1 MNMSPALGIEILN
14 RILKIIKDYC
24 GMLTEEA
31 VRKNFA
37 LIYELL
43 DEAIVIIEYINI
55 IQQDFGYPQDTTSE
69 ALMNYV
75 HNKAVVIADP
85 KVYKI
90 EQKLIEQKNVI
101 GDVNKSILAD
111 KDKKK
116 KINELYVDIFE
127 RLNIMTNLQGDIL
140 SQSIDG
146 TISMRSY
153 LNGCP
158 PVRMLLTQNLLVGKD
173 TPIPEVQD
181 TEGKTLTADDF
192 IIVDDMNFHDC
203 MNLEKFESERLL
215 SFNPPEGE
223 FTALNYRMTT
233 GFHPPFTIRP
243 MMEEKSETKIELI
256 LQIRADFEPD
266 VDANNV
272 FVSLHA
278 PHDTTTCSITL
289 APGAVGQVK
298 EYRENEHRV
307 LWMISKVSGQKE
319 YYLKVI
325 FNLEKPANQFIAK
338 EIGPIA

>member
-1 MNMSPALGIEILN
+1 M
-14 RILKIIKDYC
+14 
-24 GMLTEEA
+24 
-31 VRKNFA
+31 
-37 LIYELL
+37 
-43 DEAIVIIEYINI
+43 
-55 IQQDFGYPQDTTSE
+55 
-69 ALMNYV
+69 
-75 HNKAVVIADP
+75 
-85 KVYKI
+85 
-90 EQKLIEQKNVI
+90 I
-101 GDVNKSILAD
+101 GDVNKSIIAD

-116 KINELYVDIFE
+116 KVNELYVDIFE
-127 RLNIMTNLQGDIL
+127 RLNIMTNLQGDML

-146 TISMRSY
+146 TVSMRSY
-153 LNGCP
+153 LAGCP

-173 TPIPEVQD
+173 TPIPVVQD
-181 TEGKTLTADDF
+181 TQGHTLTADDF

-256 LQIRADFEPD
+256 LQVRADFEPD

-272 FVSLHA
+272 FLTLHA

-289 APGAVGQVK
+289 APDAQGQMK
-298 EYRENEHRV
+298 EYRENERRV

-325 FNLEKPANQFIAK
+325 FNLAKPANQFIAK
-338 EIGPIA
+338 EIGPIS

>member
-1 MNMSPALGIEILN
+1 MNSSIEGSIRCKNQIDSHPCFHIQLN
-14 RILKIIKDYC
+14 R
-24 GMLTEEA
+24 
-31 VRKNFA
+31 N
-37 LIYELL
+37 
-43 DEAIVIIEYINI
+43 IVKGKE
-55 IQQDFGYPQDTTSE
+55 PSE
-69 ALMNYV
+69 QPN
-75 HNKAVVIADP
+75 P
-85 KVYKI
+85 
-90 EQKLIEQKNVI
+90 
-101 GDVNKSILAD
+101 
-111 KDKKK
+111 
-116 KINELYVDIFE
+116 LY
-127 RLNIMTNLQGDIL
+127 
-140 SQSIDG
+140 
-146 TISMRSY
+146 
-153 LNGCP
+153 
-158 PVRMLLTQNLLVGKD
+158 
-173 TPIPEVQD
+173 
-181 TEGKTLTADDF
+181 
-192 IIVDDMNFHDC
+192 VDDMNFHDC

-338 EIGPIA
+338 EIGPIAYILELNN